1 MAVPIPHIYHVSEIS
16 VVLLYAGFPTAVFS
30 VGHVLVKN
38 LTPLSLS
45 GLML

>member
-1 MAVPIPHIYHVSEIS
+1 MVVPIPHIYHVSEIS
-16 VVLLYAGFPTAVFS
+16 VVFIYVGFSMAVFS

-38 LTPLSLS
+38 FTPLSLS